1 MNQESLKLLSS
12 FIIILLLQIG
22 VFNNM
27 NLFNIINPSF
37 YLLIFILYRTNFDRS
52 LFILLGFFTGIIIDL
67 TAQTYGCHTI
77 STITICFTRE
87 LLEKY
92 SFGVN
97 SNLPKAMIS
106 GTTTLNRLS
115 FFFLIIIMHQII
127 YFSLIF
133 FSFNFINTI
142 IYYTLLNSIITFIVI
157 WVTTNIFFEV
167 KR

>member
-1 MNQESLKLLSS
+1 MNQEGLKLLSS
-12 FIIILLLQIG
+12 VLIITILQIG

-37 YLLIFILYRTNFDRS
+37 YLLIFILYRTTFDKTA
-52 LFILLGFFTGIIIDL
+52 LIFLGFFIGLIIDL

-77 STITICFTRE
+77 ATLTICFIRGVIE
-87 LLEKY
+87 DY

-106 GTTTLNRLS
+106 GTILGNRL
-115 FFFLIIIMHQII
+115 FFFLSIIFIHQLI

-133 FSFNFINTI
+133 FSFSFINTI
-142 IYYTLLNSIITFIVI
+142 IFYTLLNSIITFIVI
-157 WVTTNIFFEV
+157 WVTTKIFFEK